1 MEKMRV
7 FSRKM
12 NKAVTISIVSDS
24 VLIANGRSGEY
35 YSWINGGWTN
45 GGKDGGSWT
54 NGGWTKGGKDGGSW
68 TNGGWTKGGKDGGSW
83 TNGGWSKNCG
93 SWINGGWSKDGK

>member
-24 VLIANGRSGEY
+24 VLIADGRSGEY

-45 GGKDGGSWT
+45 
-54 NGGWTKGGKDGGSW
+54 
-68 TNGGWTKGGKDGGSW
+68 GGKDGGSW

>member
-54 NGGWTKGGKDGGSW
+54 NGGW
-68 TNGGWTKGGKDGGSW
+68 
-83 TNGGWSKNCG
+83 SKNCG